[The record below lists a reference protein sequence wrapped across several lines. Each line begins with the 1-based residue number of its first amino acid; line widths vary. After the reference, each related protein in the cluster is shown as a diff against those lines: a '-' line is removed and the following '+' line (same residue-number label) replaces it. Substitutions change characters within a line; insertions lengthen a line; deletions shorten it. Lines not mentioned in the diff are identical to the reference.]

1 MSWLPLAFV
10 RPMWLLFCIPPLIAL
25 WYYAR
30 LPDKRAQAPAIVEHL
45 REALTVRRASGRWLA
60 PLPLAMIAL
69 FVTGIALSGPSWQK
83 QDTPLKQDEGVI
95 ILALDASVSMHQ
107 SSASLSYWE
116 HGLLKSRD
124 LLAALPAVK
133 VGVIAF
139 AGSAHWVLPPSR
151 DKALLDY
158 TLAGLTRLQMP
169 IEGKY
174 WQRIEGP
181 IEQLSL
187 PVASVIVL
195 SDRLTT
201 SDNSLPWQIHWW
213 RAGAHHDAVDGISGV
228 NLSVDDSDIK
238 QLQQWVQRDLAKAA
252 GQGEQWRDDGYYFVL
267 PMALLVLLWFRRG
280 WSMAWSILL
289 VSQWALYS
297 PPSSASDG
305 AEVMGWF
312 FSGDQRGRYY
322 AEQGDYQGAAQSF
335 EDPLWRGLSYYHSGQ
350 YSEAV
355 EALLPLDTPYARLM
369 LANALAQQNQLPR
382 ALAILYSF
390 DGAHPYADVIAQ
402 NIAVIEQ
409 RLADQREMAASQ
421 QTDMDEQAEL
431 EAVASDEEVDET
443 LLIDSAPNEVLSGR
457 DIIEQEALAERW
469 MAHINTAVG
478 DYLTAVFALQA
489 VDGSSD
495 E

>member
-30 LPDKRAQAPAIVEHL
+30 LPDKRAQAPAIAEHL
-45 REALTVRRASGRWLA
+45 RDVLTVRRTSGRWLA
-60 PLPLAMIAL
+60 PLPLAMAVL
-69 FVTGIALSGPSWQK
+69 LLTGIALSGPSWQR
-83 QDTPLKQDEGVI
+83 QETPLKQDEGII
-95 ILALDASVSMHQ
+95 ILALDASASMHKV
-107 SSASLSYWE
+107 STGLSPWQY
-116 HGLLKSRD
+116 GLHKSRD
-124 LLAALPAVK
+124 LMAALPNVK
-133 VGVIAF
+133 VGIIAF

-174 WQRIEGP
+174 WQRIAGP

-195 SDRLTT
+195 SDRMI
-201 SDNSLPWQIHWW
+201 DNQSVVPWETHLW
-213 RAGAHHDAVDGISGV
+213 RVGASQSVEQGSRSVDI
-228 NLSVDDSDIK
+228 SVDDGDIK
-238 QLQQWVQRDLAKAA
+238 RLLHLVQRDLSKAA
-252 GQGEQWRDDGYYFVL
+252 GQGEQWRDDGYYFAL
-267 PMALLVLLWFRRG
+267 PMALVVLLWFRRG

-289 VSQWALYS
+289 VSQLSLYS
-297 PPSSASDG
+297 PPSSASDD
-305 AEVMGWF
+305 AELLGWF

-322 AEQGDYQGAAQSF
+322 VQQGDYLAAAKAF
-335 EDPLWRGLSYYHSGQ
+335 EDPLWRGLSYYYAGE
-350 YSEAV
+350 YAAAV
-355 EALLPLDTPYARLM
+355 EAFLPLDTPYARLL
-369 LANALAQQNQLPR
+369 LANTLAQQNQLPR

-390 DGAHPYADVIAQ
+390 DASHPYANVIAQ
-402 NIAVIEQ
+402 NIAIIEQ
-409 RLADQREMAASQ
+409 RLAEQREMAASQ
-421 QTDMDEQAEL
+421 QTDMDQQAEM
-431 EAVASDEEVDET
+431 EAVAADTAVDEAV
-443 LLIDSAPNEVLSGR
+443 LVDSAPNEVLAGR
-457 DIIEQEALAERW
+457 DILEQEALAERW

-489 VDGSSD
+489 ADGSSD